1 MVISKILPAIA
12 LVGGLAASASAF
24 AQTPSQ
30 QSAVMGA
37 TTGLG
42 SHHRFA
48 SIAMAQ
54 DHCPGDT
61 IVWSNGVSK
70 TYKVVQPGAAKA
82 GRGFYAC
89 KMEAD
94 GAGFTQAD

>member
-1 MVISKILPAIA
+1 MISTKLLSAIT
-12 LVGGLAASASAF
+12 LVGGLAASTAAF
-24 AQTPSQ
+24 AQSASQ
-30 QSAVMGA
+30 QSLINGA

-42 SHHRFA
+42 AHHRFS
-48 SIAMAQ
+48 SIAAAQ

-70 TYKVVQPGAAKA
+70 TYKIVESGSAPA

-89 KMEAD
+89 KLEAD
-94 GAGFTQAD
+94 GAGFTQAN